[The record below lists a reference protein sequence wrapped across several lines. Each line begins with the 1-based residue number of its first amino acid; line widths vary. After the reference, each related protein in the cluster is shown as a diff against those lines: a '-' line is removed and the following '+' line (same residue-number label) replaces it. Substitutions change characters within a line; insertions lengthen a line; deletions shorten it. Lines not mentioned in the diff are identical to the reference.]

1 VAAKSPSGAAP
12 AEERNHLYAS
22 RPAAVIYATGAT
34 EVLNKLP
41 GAAFTQSEGLCWR
54 LRIYQ
59 AAKKRPGG
67 FTVRSFT
74 GCINDLN
81 ISHRDNGRHIF

>member
-1 VAAKSPSGAAP
+1 MAAKSPSGAAP

-59 AAKKRPGG
+59 AAKKKAGRLHGQK
-67 FTVRSFT
+67 F
-74 GCINDLN
+74 
-81 ISHRDNGRHIF
+81 HRLH

>member
-1 VAAKSPSGAAP
+1 MAAKSPSGAAP

-41 GAAFTQSEGLCWR
+41 GAAFTQSERGPAGDYEFIRRQKR
-54 LRIYQ
+54 LHGQ
-59 AAKKRPGG
+59 K
-67 FTVRSFT
+67 F
-74 GCINDLN
+74 
-81 ISHRDNGRHIF
+81 HRLH